1 MTSSLI
7 AELDEILGFSEWDSL
22 RREARELMVTWFER
36 LGPEPDHWVDFDEPA
51 YALRAVDMDRL
62 NQLIADIEN
71 KIRSVHA
78 LNYETGKVVPVP
90 DYFWQIRPWV
100 ISRGPRGGWIGEVG
114 AEWRVYRPEIT
125 ITAEPEITAVGK
137 PTRKR
142 GRTPKPDRDPT
153 ELVDMLAKI
162 EKGSKHPL
170 KKHDAITALQ
180 AQGVKWRQ
188 AEKAFAELVKQRAGA
203 GLKPEQK

>member
-90 DYFWQIRPWV
+90 DYFWRIRPWV
-100 ISRGPRGGWIGEVG
+100 ISRGPRGGSIGEVG
-114 AEWRVYRPEIT
+114 AERRVY
-125 ITAEPEITAVGK
+125 EPEIVTTAESEITTVAEPK
-137 PTRKR
+137 RR
-142 GRTPKPDRDPT
+142 GRTPKPDRDLK
-153 ELVDMLAKI
+153 ELVAILVEV

-170 KKHDAITALQ
+170 KQHDTVKILQ
-180 AQGVKWRQ
+180 AHDVKWEQRL
-188 AEKAFAELVKQRAGA
+188 AAHAELVKQRAG
-203 GLKPEQK
+203 LKPKQK